1 MRDRGNDILSTTGIP
16 VDVTL
21 AITDEELD
29 MGRLDGK
36 IAVISGAATGIGA
49 ATARR
54 FVAEGAR
61 VAILDVN
68 EKDGRSLA
76 EELSSGSEN
85 VHFVSC
91 DVSDLDA
98 VRSAVDHVARGFGGI
113 DIVFANAAVG
123 TIVVGG
129 TVESIE
135 PERWDLAF
143 GVNAR
148 GVYGLTRAAL
158 PHLRARGRGSII
170 VTSSSSAFMGTL
182 ARPTHAYAAT
192 KGALISLV
200 RSMAVSYG
208 PEGIRVNAIAPGLV
222 RTRLT
227 EDILSDPERR
237 EQAISGIP
245 LRRYAMPEELASCAL
260 FLASDDASFVTG
272 AVLVADGGQTIV

>member
-1 MRDRGNDILSTTGIP
+1 
-16 VDVTL
+16 
-21 AITDEELD
+21 
-29 MGRLDGK
+29 MGRLEGK
-36 IAVISGAATGIGA
+36 CAIISGAATGIGA

-68 EKDGRSLA
+68 EADGQALA
-76 EELSSGSEN
+76 SDLDDGSGRAR
-85 VHFVSC
+85 FYAC
-91 DVSDLDA
+91 DVAELDA
-98 VRSAVDHVARGFGGI
+98 VRAAVDAAAGDLGGL
-113 DIVFANAAVG
+113 DIVFANAAAG

-143 GVNAR
+143 GVNTR

-158 PHLRARGRGSII
+158 PHLRARGGGSII
-170 VTSSSSAFMGTL
+170 LTSSSSAFIGTS

-192 KGALISLV
+192 KGALISLA

-208 PEGIRVNAIAPGLV
+208 PEGIRVNALAPGLV

-227 EDILSDPERR
+227 EDILSKPETR
-237 EQAISGIP
+237 EQAIRSVP
-245 LRRYAMPEELASCAL
+245 LRRYAVPDELAACAL

-272 AVLVADGGQTIV
+272 TVLVADGGQTIM

>member
-1 MRDRGNDILSTTGIP
+1 
-16 VDVTL
+16 
-21 AITDEELD
+21 
-29 MGRLDGK
+29 MGRLDNK
-36 IAVISGAATGIGA
+36 IAIISGAATGIGA

-68 EKDGRSLA
+68 DADGRAL
-76 EELSSGSEN
+76 
-85 VHFVSC
+85 
-91 DVSDLDA
+91 VSDLGDGSARFYHCDVADLDA
-98 VRSAVDHVARGFGGI
+98 SRHAVDQAARELGGI
-113 DIVFANAAVG
+113 DVVFANAAAG

-143 GVNAR
+143 GVNTR
-148 GVYGLTRAAL
+148 GVYGLTRAAV
-158 PHLRARGRGSII
+158 PHLRARGGGSII
-170 VTSSSSAFMGTL
+170 LTSSSSAFIGTS

-192 KGALISLV
+192 KGALISLA

-208 PEGIRVNAIAPGLV
+208 PEGIRVNALAPGLV

-227 EDILSDPERR
+227 EDIVSTPERL
-237 EQAISGIP
+237 EQAIKGIP
-245 LRRYAMPEELASCAL
+245 LRRYAMPDELAACAL

-272 AVLVADGGQTIV
+272 TVLVADGGQTIS

>member
-1 MRDRGNDILSTTGIP
+1 MS
-16 VDVTL
+16 
-21 AITDEELD
+21 
-29 MGRLDGK
+29 RLDGK
-36 IAVISGAATGIGA
+36 VAIISGAATGIGA

-61 VAILDVN
+61 VAIIDVN
-68 EKDGRSLA
+68 EQDGMALA
-76 EELSSGSEN
+76 EELNGGSAGKAR
-85 VHFVSC
+85 FYGC
-91 DVSDLDA
+91 DVADLDG
-98 VRSAVDHVARGFGGI
+98 VRDVVDQAAEAFGGL
-113 DIVFANAAVG
+113 DIVFANAAAG

-143 GVNAR
+143 GVNTR

-158 PHLRARGRGSII
+158 PYMRARGGGSVIL
-170 VTSSSSAFMGTL
+170 TSSSSAFIGTS

-192 KGALISLV
+192 KGALISLA

-208 PEGIRVNAIAPGLV
+208 PLAIRVNALAPGLV

-227 EDILSDPERR
+227 EDIVSTPERLA
-237 EQAISGIP
+237 QAIKGIP
-245 LRRYAMPEELASCAL
+245 LRRYAMPDELAACAL

-272 AVLVADGGQTIV
+272 TVLVADGGQTIM

>member
-1 MRDRGNDILSTTGIP
+1 
-16 VDVTL
+16 
-21 AITDEELD
+21 
-29 MGRLDGK
+29 MGRLEGK

-68 EKDGRSLA
+68 EADGSALA
-76 EELSSGSEN
+76 GELSNGDGKAR
-85 VHFVSC
+85 FFPC
-91 DVSDLDA
+91 DVADLDR
-98 VRSAVDHVARGFGGI
+98 VRRVVDQAAEDFGAI
-113 DIVFANAAVG
+113 DIVFANAAAG

-129 TVESIE
+129 TVETIE

-143 GVNAR
+143 GVNIR

-158 PHLRARGRGSII
+158 PYLRARGRGSI
-170 VTSSSSAFMGTL
+170 VLTSSSSAFIGTS

-192 KGALISLV
+192 KGALISLA

-208 PEGIRVNAIAPGLV
+208 PDGIRVNALAPGLV

-227 EDILSDPERR
+227 EDIVSKPERL
-237 EQAISGIP
+237 EQAINGIP
-245 LRRYAMPEELASCAL
+245 LRRYAMPDELASCAL

-272 AVLVADGGQTIV
+272 TVLVADGGQTIM

>member
-1 MRDRGNDILSTTGIP
+1 
-16 VDVTL
+16 
-21 AITDEELD
+21 
-29 MGRLDGK
+29 MGRLEGK
-36 IAVISGAATGIGA
+36 VALISGAATGIGA

-54 FVAEGAR
+54 FVAEGAH

-68 EKDGRSLA
+68 EADGRALA
-76 EELSSGSEN
+76 RELDAGEGKAR
-85 VHFVSC
+85 FFAC

-98 VRSAVDHVARGFGGI
+98 SRQAVDEAVGQYGGL
-113 DIVFANAAVG
+113 DIVFANAAAG

-143 GVNAR
+143 GVNTR

-158 PHLRARGRGSII
+158 PHLRARGAGSII
-170 VTSSSSAFMGTL
+170 LTSSSSAFIG
-182 ARPTHAYAAT
+182 ASGRPTHAYAAT
-192 KGALISLV
+192 KGAIISLA

-227 EDILSDPERR
+227 EDILSNPETRDA
-237 EQAISGIP
+237 AIRGIP
-245 LRRYAMPEELASCAL
+245 LRRYAMPDELAACAL

-272 AVLVADGGQTIV
+272 TVLVADGGQTIM